1 MPQCCPER
9 EARTP
14 WPDAQGWPASQRP
27 GAARAAG
34 RAQDRLCGL
43 PARRGPVGGRARLR
57 AGGRAPRGGAV
68 GRPADQHARHARLRA
83 PARRQVHLQ
92 RCAARAPA
100 SLRPSRPR
108 PGLST
113 PQSVPP
119 AARCGRAATRER
131 ALCMPLPCC
140 SSGTPVLQPCT
151 RPAAARDSRNLVARH
166 TMAGQRPG
174 AARQAYMPKAAPLP
188 STNGLL
194 WPRSPRAPT
203 APTAAELHTAA
214 PTGAGARHSAGM
226 RGARG
231 AQRGL
236 QHDAGQAVA
245 GAPARS

>member
-131 ALCMPLPCC
+131 ALCMPLPRC

-151 RPAAARDSRNLVARH
+151 RPAAARDSRLRHETPGCGTRLPAAARDSRNLVARH

-174 AARQAYMPKAAPLP
+174 VARQAYMPKAAPLP
-188 STNGLL
+188 WISALL

-203 APTAAELHTAA
+203 APTAAELHTVA
-214 PTGAGARHSAGM
+214 PTGAGAHHSGGM
-226 RGARG
+226 RGA
-231 AQRGL
+231 
-236 QHDAGQAVA
+236 
-245 GAPARS
+245 